1 MYEMP
6 MIFVIVVLR
15 FGRAIF
21 VLGFWVLA
29 FCHWCFVPR
38 SLSIGKMLFPQV
50 TTRSLSHHLS
60 CHIQVHCYSTFY
72 QGLQVFDI
80 TQISVTII
88 IVLWMLS
95 WAMDDSTNVGS
106 PSSTMKEV
114 IKFVIKDD
122 NYKGVSTAC
131 LTSNEEFSSTFS
143 IKTDAIGH
151 QPSFSSPLSI
161 GLLLL
166 RKS

>member
-1 MYEMP
+1 M
-6 MIFVIVVLR
+6 
-15 FGRAIF
+15 
-21 VLGFWVLA
+21 
-29 FCHWCFVPR
+29 
-38 SLSIGKMLFPQV
+38 Q
-50 TTRSLSHHLS
+50 
-60 CHIQVHCYSTFY
+60 
-72 QGLQVFDI
+72 
-80 TQISVTII
+80 
-88 IVLWMLS
+88 S
-95 WAMDDSTNVGS
+95 WAMDDATNVGS

-122 NYKGVSTAC
+122 NYKGVSTAF
-131 LTSNEEFSSTFS
+131 LTSNKEFSSTFS

>member
-1 MYEMP
+1 MVSGQNATDKTPMYDMP
-6 MIFVIVVLR
+6 LIFV
-15 FGRAIF
+15 FGF
-21 VLGFWVLA
+21 GVWVLA

-38 SLSIGKMLFPQV
+38 SP
-50 TTRSLSHHLS
+50 SHHLS

-80 TQISVTII
+80 TQISATII

-122 NYKGVSTAC
+122 NYKGVSTAF
-131 LTSNEEFSSTFS
+131 LTSNKEFSSTFS

>member
-1 MYEMP
+1 MAAASTDFINFSLKGGSLSMVSGQNATDKTPMYDMP
-6 MIFVIVVLR
+6 LISMFGVW
-15 FGRAIF
+15 GRAFF

-29 FCHWCFVPR
+29 FFHWCFVPR

-50 TTRSLSHHLS
+50 TTRSPSHHLS

-72 QGLQVFDI
+72 QGLQIFDI
-80 TQISVTII
+80 TQISVNII

-114 IKFVIKDD
+114 IKFCHQ
-122 NYKGVSTAC
+122 GRQLSRC
-131 LTSNEEFSSTFS
+131 LNCFLDF
-143 IKTDAIGH
+143 K
-151 QPSFSSPLSI
+151 
-161 GLLLL
+161 
-166 RKS
+166 